1 MAPLIKT
8 IDETIREGMQHR
20 GLMFSY
26 AQRLK
31 MVEFMES
38 LGIDVCQ
45 AGYPPAHP
53 SEEEA
58 VKNLND
64 TCRSRGYRIG
74 IAGMGR
80 AVQKDAESLLE
91 TGIRHFHLH
100 FHVRESFEPDRF
112 EAVLKE
118 TRKTADL
125 LRKRRKRATI
135 SMAVL
140 DIGKTG
146 DDFLARIT
154 DFLIRDTET
163 DLISLP
169 DTSGIIA
176 PDRIYQR
183 ISPLAEKAV
192 KAGKQISV
200 HCHNDMGMAAA
211 NTFMGIKAGGGV
223 MEASALGIG
232 ERNGIA
238 DLYPTAR
245 ILRDNGFH
253 TDVRVDDMDTFTRY
267 YRFVDQIY
275 REQTGDS
282 LLTYNTPV
290 FGKGGRS
297 HVAGTHAG
305 AGFGTTEEEEYFL
318 NVLCGKKL
326 VKQYLEKHRIPH
338 STGDIPRIADR
349 IKERSA
355 KEFRSLD
362 LEEIRTIARPD

>member
-1 MAPLIKT
+1 MEPFVKI

-26 AQRLK
+26 EQRLK
-31 MVEFMES
+31 MIESMET

-45 AGYPPAHP
+45 AGYPPAHS
-53 SEEEA
+53 SEQAA
-58 VKNLND
+58 VKNLNE

-80 AVQKDAESLLE
+80 AVSKDAECLLE

-100 FHVRESFEPDRF
+100 FHVKESWETDQI
-112 EAVLKE
+112 EAVLEE

-125 LRKRRKRATI
+125 LRKRRDGATI
-135 SMAVL
+135 SLAVL

-146 DDFLARIT
+146 DDFLSRIT
-154 DFLIRDTET
+154 DFLILNTET

-169 DTSGIIA
+169 DTSGIIT
-176 PDRIYQR
+176 PDRIRQR
-183 ISPLAEKAV
+183 IAPLARKAAN
-192 KAGKQISV
+192 AGKQISV

-211 NTFMGIKAGGGV
+211 NTFMGIRAGGTV
-223 MEASALGIG
+223 MEVSVLGIG

-238 DLYPTAR
+238 DLYPTAKM
-245 ILRDNGFH
+245 LRDSGFS
-253 TDVRVDDMDTFTRY
+253 TDIRVHDMDGFARY
-267 YRFVDQIY
+267 YRFVDRIY
-275 REQTGDS
+275 SEQTGDS
-282 LLTYNTPV
+282 LITYNTPI
-290 FGKGGRS
+290 FGEGCRS

-338 STGDIPRIADR
+338 SKGDIPRIADR

-355 KEFRSLD
+355 KECKSLN
-362 LEEIRTIARPD
+362 LEKIRTIARPD